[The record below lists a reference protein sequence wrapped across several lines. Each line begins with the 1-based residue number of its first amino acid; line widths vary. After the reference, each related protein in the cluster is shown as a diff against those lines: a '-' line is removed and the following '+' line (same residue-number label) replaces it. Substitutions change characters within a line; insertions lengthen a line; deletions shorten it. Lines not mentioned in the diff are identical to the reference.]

1 MTTNYRQALRG
12 RWFVIVVTALIV
24 TALAAIAPPA
34 PVSYPVLST
43 RLVDLASPAREKYQA
58 TAVIGIPPIVPG
70 GDATV
75 QFKTI
80 QFYVQSTGVGDAFAK
95 RLHYTGGDYAMLGRL
110 IVITSDDKGGTM
122 TVKGYGGT
130 RKQAAAITNA
140 FTDSLR
146 DYLSG
151 LGTQASQESLQH
163 AQSAVDDLKK
173 RIDDLSA
180 QIAAL
185 RASGLTA
192 AQATDDPRVTQLQAE
207 HDALVQSYTAAYQH
221 LASVSAG
228 GGITLATA
236 GIAELQPARATTAK
250 KFGPGLIY
258 ELWLRILLGLIVG
271 LALGAA
277 LALLL
282 EHNARKIFTRDAAE
296 QAFGARILAEIPRH
310 RRTGT
315 SRDVAVLTAP
325 GSRAASAYRM
335 LRLVLLSEVEAEQGG
350 AARGPRHTRPAL
362 ALARTREP
370 T

>member
-58 TAVIGIPPIVPG
+58 TAVIGIPPIVSG

-140 FTDSLR
+140 FTASLR
-146 DYLSG
+146 DYVSG
-151 LGTQASQESLQH
+151 LGTQASQQSLQQ
-163 AQSAVDDLKK
+163 AQATVDDLQR
-173 RIDDLSA
+173 RIDALSA
-180 QIAAL
+180 QIATL
-185 RASGLTA
+185 RGQVTSAD
-192 AQATDDPRVTQLQAE
+192 QARDNPQVTELQAQQS
-207 HDALVQSYTAAYQH
+207 ALVQSYIAAYQH
-221 LASVSAG
+221 LTNVGSGGPSA
-228 GGITLATA
+228 A
-236 GIAELQPARATTAK
+236 
-250 KFGPGLIY
+250 
-258 ELWLRILLGLIVG
+258 
-271 LALGAA
+271 
-277 LALLL
+277 
-282 EHNARKIFTRDAAE
+282 
-296 QAFGARILAEIPRH
+296 
-310 RRTGT
+310 
-315 SRDVAVLTAP
+315 
-325 GSRAASAYRM
+325 
-335 LRLVLLSEVEAEQGG
+335 
-350 AARGPRHTRPAL
+350 
-362 ALARTREP
+362 
-370 T
+370 

>member
-1 MTTNYRQALRG
+1 MTTSYRQALRG
-12 RWFVIVVTALIV
+12 RWVVIAVTTLVVTALAV
-24 TALAAIAPPA
+24 LAPPKA
-34 PVSYPVLST
+34 VSYPQLSP

-58 TAVIGIPPIVPG
+58 TALIGIPPIASG
-70 GDATV
+70 GNAGV

-95 RLHYTGGDYAMLGRL
+95 RLNYTGHDYEMLARL
-110 IVITSDDKGGTM
+110 VVITSDDKAGTM

-130 RKQAAAITNA
+130 KKQAADITNA
-140 FTDSLR
+140 FTASLR

-151 LGTQASQESLQH
+151 LGTQASQQSLQQ
-163 AQSAVDDLKK
+163 AQADVDDLKK

-228 GGITLATA
+228 GGTTLATA
-236 GIAELQPARATTAK
+236 GIAELQPARAATAE
-250 KFGPGLIY
+250 KFGPGLLY
-258 ELWLRILLGLIVG
+258 ELWLRILLGLVVG
-271 LALGAA
+271 VALGAA

-282 EHNARKIFTRDAAE
+282 EHNARKVFNRDAAE
-296 QAFGARILAEIPRH
+296 QAFGARVLAEIPRH

-315 SRDVAVLTAP
+315 SRDVAVLAAP
-325 GSRAASAYRM
+325 GSRTASAYRM
-335 LRLVLLSEVEAEQGG
+335 LRVVLLSEDEAEQAG
-350 AARGPRHTRPAL
+350 AARGPRHTG
-362 ALARTREP
+362 
-370 T
+370 